1 MHALERQTAFE
12 GQGIAT
18 QHCRYDLGVM
28 GGALL
33 GISDELAIS
42 EWAQVSWFIELR
54 AVTEHAHVSQ
64 V

>member
-1 MHALERQTAFE
+1 MHALECQTAFE

-42 EWAQVSWFIELR
+42 EWAQVS
-54 AVTEHAHVSQ
+54 
-64 V
+64 